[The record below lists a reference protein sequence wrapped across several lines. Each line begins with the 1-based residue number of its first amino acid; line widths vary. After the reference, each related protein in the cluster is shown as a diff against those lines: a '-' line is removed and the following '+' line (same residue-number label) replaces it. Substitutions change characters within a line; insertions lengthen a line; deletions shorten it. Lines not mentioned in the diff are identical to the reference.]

1 MTVRDHLPVTTPAHS
16 RARLPIPLTHYPI
29 DTASAPR
36 SEEVIDST
44 DRPTD
49 RPTKRQ
55 TNSTMKI
62 TALAITALSTVASV
76 ASADD
81 YQPALRA
88 LAAQEPTAPIADTLA
103 SNPTKQQSS
112 PPVEAAA
119 AAANTEH
126 NVDDDSKK
134 AKEWWGRPGWGHRWG
149 GYGWGRPWG
158 GYGGGWGGYGGGWG
172 W

>member
-1 MTVRDHLPVTTPAHS
+1 
-16 RARLPIPLTHYPI
+16 
-29 DTASAPR
+29 
-36 SEEVIDST
+36 
-44 DRPTD
+44 
-49 RPTKRQ
+49 
-55 TNSTMKI
+55 MKI

-119 AAANTEH
+119 AAAANTEH
-126 NVDDDSKK
+126 NVGDDSKK

>member
-49 RPTKRQ
+49 RPIKRQ

-62 TALAITALSTVASV
+62 TALAITALATVASV

-103 SNPTKQQSS
+103 SDPTKQQSS
-112 PPVEAAA
+112 SPVEAAT

-126 NVDDDSKK
+126 DVDDDSKK

>member
-1 MTVRDHLPVTTPAHS
+1 
-16 RARLPIPLTHYPI
+16 
-29 DTASAPR
+29 
-36 SEEVIDST
+36 
-44 DRPTD
+44 
-49 RPTKRQ
+49 
-55 TNSTMKI
+55 MKI
-62 TALAITALSTVASV
+62 TALAITALATVASV

-103 SNPTKQQSS
+103 SDPTKQQSS
-112 PPVEAAA
+112 SPVEAAA

-126 NVDDDSKK
+126 DVDDDSKK

-158 GYGGGWGGYGGGWG
+158 GVATVVAGVDTVAAGDGRRHTSTTPSTRLQPAALSHGRNRTRRLQCSQSNGNRHAHSASLCSLTL
-172 W
+172 

>member
-49 RPTKRQ
+49 RPIKRQ

-62 TALAITALSTVASV
+62 TALAITALATVASV

-103 SNPTKQQSS
+103 SDPTKQQSS
-112 PPVEAAA
+112 SPVEAAA

-126 NVDDDSKK
+126 DVDDDSKK

>member
-1 MTVRDHLPVTTPAHS
+1 
-16 RARLPIPLTHYPI
+16 
-29 DTASAPR
+29 
-36 SEEVIDST
+36 
-44 DRPTD
+44 
-49 RPTKRQ
+49 
-55 TNSTMKI
+55 MKI
-62 TALAITALSTVASV
+62 TALAITALSTIASV
-76 ASADD
+76 ASTDD
-81 YQPALRA
+81 YHLALRA

-134 AKEWWGRPGWGHRWG
+134 AKEWWGRLGWGHRWG